1 MPLAY
6 YSNDRVRLLRIAL
19 FVTTAVAVLMVA
31 GAVALLVMGYVEFGL
46 AAAFPGSLLL
56 AAALIS
62 LRSVRGVDRWAKV
75 SCVMTGILCVLVGL
89 AMSTAPIGLL
99 PLLTG
104 VAVLVLALTRDPGP
118 RRTVE
123 R

>member
-6 YSNDRVRLLRIAL
+6 YSDDRVRLLRIAL
-19 FVTTAVAVLMVA
+19 FVTTAVSVLMLA
-31 GAVALLVMGYVEFGL
+31 GAVALFVMGYVEFGL
-46 AAAFPGSLLL
+46 AVAFPGGLLL

-118 RRTVE
+118 RRTV
-123 R
+123 